1 MADEKDSAP
10 RARPFTPPL
19 PPFRGSAA
27 AARPPINPLTPPES
41 RRGSLFIGTRT
52 PSKSAAPESDAID
65 IGQLAPEPVVEVAS
79 PAPDAAPLGS
89 ADAASPEGAS
99 PESGSPEGPSPELSR
114 SEAVAA
120 TEAMPWLFADP
131 ATADRRPTPGVPL
144 SVITNAIAAGDEAAP
159 EEAAQALSGLP
170 YFDQSGEAHK
180 PEPEPHLPRLSGRM
194 HRVEFD
200 AAGVLESIAARVRS
214 GDIDVGPL
222 DPTAGDA
229 AALATVLAA
238 LLRQRAK

>member
-19 PPFRGSAA
+19 PPFRGPAA
-27 AARPPINPLTPPES
+27 AARPPINPLTPPEG

-52 PSKSAAPESDAID
+52 PSKSGGSQPETID
-65 IGQLAPEPVVEVAS
+65 IAALAPDPVLPPPAPEPEA
-79 PAPDAAPLGS
+79 LGS
-89 ADAASPEGAS
+89 VETGATE
-99 PESGSPEGPSPELSR
+99 PAR

-131 ATADRRPTPGVPL
+131 ATADRRPTPGAPL
-144 SVITNAIAAGDEAAP
+144 SVITNAISAGDEAAP

-180 PEPEPHLPRLSGRM
+180 PEPEPQLPRLSGRM
-194 HRVEFD
+194 HRIEFD
-200 AAGVLESIAARVRS
+200 AAGILESIATRIRA
-214 GDIDVGPL
+214 GDIEVGPL
-222 DPTAGDA
+222 DPGASDA

-238 LLRQRAK
+238 LLRQRAR

>member
-19 PPFRGSAA
+19 PPFRGTAA

-52 PSKSAAPESDAID
+52 PSKSAATQPDVVD
-65 IGQLAPEPVVEVAS
+65 IAQLAPEPVAEHDT
-79 PAPDAAPLGS
+79 PAPPVEALGTADEGS
-89 ADAASPEGAS
+89 AEPG
-99 PESGSPEGPSPELSR
+99 R

-144 SVITNAIAAGDEAAP
+144 PVITNAISAGDEAAP

-170 YFDQSGEAHK
+170 YFDQSGEPHK
-180 PEPEPHLPRLSGRM
+180 PEPESHLPRLSGRM
-194 HRVEFD
+194 HRIEFD
-200 AAGVLESIAARVRS
+200 AAGVLESIAARVRA

-222 DPTAGDA
+222 DPTAGEA
-229 AALATVLAA
+229 AALASVLAA
-238 LLRQRAK
+238 LLRKQAR